1 MNRRVKGYVRVQYAL
16 GTANVMLIMAA
27 ITSTF
32 VLSFPEREGFLN
44 LCNSFRLSLLIIP
57 LKRGCEMYGRKAW
70 GRVLMVALSIVSVFF
85 AFGNVAKVSWALALS
100 VFMVPSLFAP
110 RPESRVLMAKPQVWH
125 SLLYMALYGLGRATF
140 NANLSF
146 TAVILLFFFLL
157 AFMVDRNVDGCLKK
171 VRSAKGEVEVD
182 GILSSNRRAILI
194 FVLLFALFSLLLPS
208 LLSFLSEERVKTEVQ
223 YEPGITGFEEK
234 KEKGEVPIV
243 RDKGISGESKALDY
257 SALGNVLLALFL
269 FALSLALLLVVYA
282 VISRILNIEAKSGK
296 HRERS
301 QADFTVLPLEKEK
314 RKERRE
320 KLSLFSSRDRIR
332 HRYKAFVSSLSGVD
346 KSSMTAGEI
355 RENILP
361 RNEASRLVTEIYE
374 KARYS
379 LFQVGREEERAMGKA
394 IKECLE
400 KK

>member
-44 LCNSFRLSLLIIP
+44 LWNSFGLSLLIIP
-57 LKRGCEMYGRKAW
+57 LKKGSEIYGRKAW

-125 SLLYMALYGLGRATF
+125 SLLYMAVYGLGRATF

-194 FVLLFALFSLLLPS
+194 FVLLFSLFSLLLPS

-223 YEPGITGFEEK
+223 YEPGVTGFEEK

-243 RDKGISGESKALDY
+243 RDKGISGEGKALDY

-269 FALSLALLLVVYA
+269 FALALALLLVVYA

-361 RNEASRLVTEIYE
+361 GNEASRLVTEIYE

-379 LFQVGREEERAMGKA
+379 FFQVGREEERAMGKA

>member
-32 VLSFPEREGFLN
+32 VLSFPEREGLLN
-44 LCNSFRLSLLIIP
+44 LWNSFGLSLLIIP
-57 LKRGCEMYGRKAW
+57 LKKGSEIYGRKAW

-100 VFMVPSLFAP
+100 VFMFPSLFVP

-140 NANLSF
+140 NAILSF

-208 LLSFLSEERVKTEVQ
+208 ILSFLSEERVKTEVQ
-223 YEPGITGFEEK
+223 YEPGVTGFEEK

-269 FALSLALLLVVYA
+269 FALALALLLVIYA

-361 RNEASRLVTEIYE
+361 GNEASRLVTEIYE

>member
-44 LCNSFRLSLLIIP
+44 LWNSFGLSLLIIP
-57 LKRGCEMYGRKAW
+57 LKKGGEIYGRKAW
-70 GRVLMVALSIVSVFF
+70 GRVLMVALSIVSVVF

-100 VFMVPSLFAP
+100 IFMFPALFAP
-110 RPESRVLMAKPQVWH
+110 KPESRVLMAKPQVWH

-243 RDKGISGESKALDY
+243 RDKGISGEGKALDY

-269 FALSLALLLVVYA
+269 FALTLALLLVVYA

-314 RKERRE
+314 RTERRE

-361 RNEASRLVTEIYE
+361 GNEASRLVTEIYE

>member
-44 LCNSFRLSLLIIP
+44 LWNSFGLSLLMIP
-57 LKRGCEMYGRKAW
+57 LKKGSEIYGRKAW

-125 SLLYMALYGLGRATF
+125 SLLYMAVYGLGRATF

-223 YEPGITGFEEK
+223 YEPGVTGFEEK

-243 RDKGISGESKALDY
+243 RDKGISGEGKALDY

-269 FALSLALLLVVYA
+269 FALTLALLLVVYA
-282 VISRILNIEAKSGK
+282 VISCILNIEAKSGK

-361 RNEASRLVTEIYE
+361 GNEASRLVTEIYE

>member
-44 LCNSFRLSLLIIP
+44 LWNSFGLSLLIIP
-57 LKRGCEMYGRKAW
+57 LKKGCEMYGRKAW

-243 RDKGISGESKALDY
+243 RDKGISGEGKALDY

-269 FALSLALLLVVYA
+269 FALTLALLLVVYA

>member
-44 LCNSFRLSLLIIP
+44 LWNSFGLSLLIIP
-57 LKRGCEMYGRKAW
+57 LKKGCEMYGRKAW

-85 AFGNVAKVSWALALS
+85 AFGNVANVSWALALS

-194 FVLLFALFSLLLPS
+194 FVLLFALFSLLLPP

-223 YEPGITGFEEK
+223 YEPGVTGFEEK

-243 RDKGISGESKALDY
+243 RDKGISGEGKALDY

-314 RKERRE
+314 RTERRE

>member
-44 LCNSFRLSLLIIP
+44 LWNSFGLSLLIIP

-243 RDKGISGESKALDY
+243 RDKGISRESKALDY

-269 FALSLALLLVVYA
+269 FALALALLLVVYA

>member
-1 MNRRVKGYVRVQYAL
+1 MNSRVKGYVRVQYAL

-27 ITSTF
+27 ITSAF
-32 VLSFPEREGFLN
+32 VFSFPEREGL
-44 LCNSFRLSLLIIP
+44 LHLWNSFGLSLLIIP
-57 LKRGCEMYGRKAW
+57 LKKGCEIYGRKAW
-70 GRVLMVALSIVSVFF
+70 GRVLMVALSIVSVVF
-85 AFGNVAKVSWALALS
+85 AFGNVAKVSWTLALS

-140 NANLSF
+140 NTNLSF

-223 YEPGITGFEEK
+223 YEPGVTGFEEK

-243 RDKGISGESKALDY
+243 RDKGISVESKALDY

-269 FALSLALLLVVYA
+269 FALALALLLVVYA

-361 RNEASRLVTEIYE
+361 GNEASRLVTEIYE

>member
-1 MNRRVKGYVRVQYAL
+1 MNSRVKGYVRVQYAL

-32 VLSFPEREGFLN
+32 VLSFPEREGL
-44 LCNSFRLSLLIIP
+44 LHLWNSFGLSLLIIP
-57 LKRGCEMYGRKAW
+57 LKKGCEIYGRKAW
-70 GRVLMVALSIVSVFF
+70 GRVLMVALSIVSVVF

-171 VRSAKGEVEVD
+171 VRNAKGEVEVD

-194 FVLLFALFSLLLPS
+194 FVLLFVLFSLLLPS

-223 YEPGITGFEEK
+223 YEPGVTGFEEK

-296 HRERS
+296 HRERRG
-301 QADFTVLPLEKEK
+301 ADFTVLPLEKEK

-361 RNEASRLVTEIYE
+361 GNEASRLVTEIYE

>member
-44 LCNSFRLSLLIIP
+44 LWNSFGLSLLIIP

-70 GRVLMVALSIVSVFF
+70 GRVLMVALSIVSVVF

-100 VFMVPSLFAP
+100 IFMFPALFAP

-234 KEKGEVPIV
+234 KETGEVPIV

-269 FALSLALLLVVYA
+269 FALSLALLLIIYA
-282 VISRILNIEAKSGK
+282 VVSRILNIEAKSGK
-296 HRERS
+296 HRERRG
-301 QADFTVLPLEKEK
+301 ADFTVLPLEKEK

-361 RNEASRLVTEIYE
+361 GNEASRLVTEIYE

>member
-44 LCNSFRLSLLIIP
+44 LWNSFGLSLLMIP
-57 LKRGCEMYGRKAW
+57 LKKGSEMYGRKAW

-243 RDKGISGESKALDY
+243 RDKGISVEGKALDY

>member
-1 MNRRVKGYVRVQYAL
+1 M
-16 GTANVMLIMAA
+16 
-27 ITSTF
+27 
-32 VLSFPEREGFLN
+32 
-44 LCNSFRLSLLIIP
+44 
-57 LKRGCEMYGRKAW
+57 
-70 GRVLMVALSIVSVFF
+70 
-85 AFGNVAKVSWALALS
+85 
-100 VFMVPSLFAP
+100 
-110 RPESRVLMAKPQVWH
+110 
-125 SLLYMALYGLGRATF
+125 
-140 NANLSF
+140 
-146 TAVILLFFFLL
+146 
-157 AFMVDRNVDGCLKK
+157 
-171 VRSAKGEVEVD
+171 
-182 GILSSNRRAILI
+182 
-194 FVLLFALFSLLLPS
+194 
-208 LLSFLSEERVKTEVQ
+208 KTEVQ
-223 YEPGITGFEEK
+223 YEPGVTGFEEK
-234 KEKGEVPIV
+234 KETGEVPIV
-243 RDKGISGESKALDY
+243 RDKGISGESEALDY

-269 FALSLALLLVVYA
+269 FALALALLLVVYA

-314 RKERRE
+314 RTERRE

-379 LFQVGREEERAMGKA
+379 LFQVGREDERAMGKA

>member
-27 ITSTF
+27 ITSAF
-32 VLSFPEREGFLN
+32 VFSFPEREGL
-44 LCNSFRLSLLIIP
+44 LHLWNSFGLSLLIIP
-57 LKRGCEMYGRKAW
+57 LKKGCEIYGRKAW

-100 VFMVPSLFAP
+100 VFMFPSLFAP

-125 SLLYMALYGLGRATF
+125 ALLYMALYGLGRATF

-171 VRSAKGEVEVD
+171 VRNAKGEVEVD

-223 YEPGITGFEEK
+223 YEPGVTGFEEK

-243 RDKGISGESKALDY
+243 RDKVISGESKALDY

-296 HRERS
+296 HRERRG
-301 QADFTVLPLEKEK
+301 ADFTVLPLEKEK

-361 RNEASRLVTEIYE
+361 GNEASRLVTEIYE

>member
-44 LCNSFRLSLLIIP
+44 LWNSFGLSLLIIP
-57 LKRGCEMYGRKAW
+57 LKKGCEIYGRKAW

-85 AFGNVAKVSWALALS
+85 TFGNVAKVSWALALS
-100 VFMVPSLFAP
+100 VFMFPSLFAP

-223 YEPGITGFEEK
+223 YEPGVTGFEEK

-269 FALSLALLLVVYA
+269 FALALALLLVVYA

-361 RNEASRLVTEIYE
+361 GNEASRLVTEIYE

>member
-44 LCNSFRLSLLIIP
+44 LWNSFGLSLLIIP
-57 LKRGCEMYGRKAW
+57 LKKGSEIYGRKAW
-70 GRVLMVALSIVSVFF
+70 GRVLMVVLSIVSVFF

-243 RDKGISGESKALDY
+243 RDKGISVEGKALDY

-269 FALSLALLLVVYA
+269 FALTLALLLVVYA

-314 RKERRE
+314 RTERRE

-361 RNEASRLVTEIYE
+361 GNEASRLVTEIYE

>member
-44 LCNSFRLSLLIIP
+44 LWNSFGLSLLIIP
-57 LKRGCEMYGRKAW
+57 LKKGCEMYGRKAW

-269 FALSLALLLVVYA
+269 FALALALLLVVYA

>member
-32 VLSFPEREGFLN
+32 VLSFPEREGL
-44 LCNSFRLSLLIIP
+44 LHLWNSFGLSLLIIP

-70 GRVLMVALSIVSVFF
+70 GRVLMVALSIVSVVF

-223 YEPGITGFEEK
+223 YEPGVTGFEEK

-269 FALSLALLLVVYA
+269 FALTLALLLVVYA

-296 HRERS
+296 HRERRG
-301 QADFTVLPLEKEK
+301 ADFTVLPLEKEK

-361 RNEASRLVTEIYE
+361 GNEASRLVTEIYE

>member
-44 LCNSFRLSLLIIP
+44 LWNSFGLSLLIIP

-243 RDKGISGESKALDY
+243 RDKGISGEGKALDY

-269 FALSLALLLVVYA
+269 FALALALLLVVYA

-296 HRERS
+296 HRERRG
-301 QADFTVLPLEKEK
+301 ADFTVLPLEKEK

-361 RNEASRLVTEIYE
+361 GNEASRLVTEIYE

>member
-44 LCNSFRLSLLIIP
+44 LWNSFGLSLLMIP
-57 LKRGCEMYGRKAW
+57 LKKGSEIYGRKAW

-243 RDKGISGESKALDY
+243 RDKGISGEGKALDY

-269 FALSLALLLVVYA
+269 FALALALFLVVYA

-296 HRERS
+296 HRERRG
-301 QADFTVLPLEKEK
+301 ADFTVLPLEKEK

-361 RNEASRLVTEIYE
+361 GNEASRLVTEIYE

>member
-44 LCNSFRLSLLIIP
+44 LWNSFGLSLLIIP
-57 LKRGCEMYGRKAW
+57 LKKGCEMYGRKAW
-70 GRVLMVALSIVSVFF
+70 GRVLMVALSIVSVVF

-125 SLLYMALYGLGRATF
+125 SLLYMAVYGLGRATF

-243 RDKGISGESKALDY
+243 RDKGISGEGKALDY

-361 RNEASRLVTEIYE
+361 GNEASRLVTEIYE

>member
-44 LCNSFRLSLLIIP
+44 LWNSFGLSLLIIP

-100 VFMVPSLFAP
+100 IFMFPALFAP
-110 RPESRVLMAKPQVWH
+110 KPESRVLMAKPQVWH

-243 RDKGISGESKALDY
+243 RDKGISGEGKALDY

-269 FALSLALLLVVYA
+269 FALTLALLLVVYA

-361 RNEASRLVTEIYE
+361 GNESSRLVTEIYE

>member
-32 VLSFPEREGFLN
+32 VLSFPEREGL
-44 LCNSFRLSLLIIP
+44 LLLWNSFGLSLLIMP
-57 LKRGCEMYGRKAW
+57 LKKGGEIYGRKAW

-100 VFMVPSLFAP
+100 IFMFPALFAP
-110 RPESRVLMAKPQVWH
+110 KPESRVLMAKPQVWH

-182 GILSSNRRAILI
+182 GIFSSNRRAILI

-243 RDKGISGESKALDY
+243 RDKGISVEGKALDY

-269 FALSLALLLVVYA
+269 FALALALLLVVYA

-361 RNEASRLVTEIYE
+361 GNEASRLVTEIYE

>member
-27 ITSTF
+27 ITSAF
-32 VLSFPEREGFLN
+32 VFSFPEREGL
-44 LCNSFRLSLLIIP
+44 LHLWNSFGLSLLIIP
-57 LKRGCEMYGRKAW
+57 LKKGCEIYGRKAW

-100 VFMVPSLFAP
+100 VFMFPSLFAP

-171 VRSAKGEVEVD
+171 VRNAKGEVEVD

-208 LLSFLSEERVKTEVQ
+208 ILSFLSEERVKTEVQ
-223 YEPGITGFEEK
+223 YEPGVTGFEEK

-269 FALSLALLLVVYA
+269 FALSLALLLIIYA
-282 VISRILNIEAKSGK
+282 VVSRILNIEAKSGK
-296 HRERS
+296 HREQRGT
-301 QADFTVLPLEKEK
+301 DFTVLPLEKEK

>member
-32 VLSFPEREGFLN
+32 VLSFPEREGL
-44 LCNSFRLSLLIIP
+44 LHLWNSFGLSLLIIP
-57 LKRGCEMYGRKAW
+57 LKKGSEIYGRKAW

-100 VFMVPSLFAP
+100 VFMFPSLFVP

-208 LLSFLSEERVKTEVQ
+208 ILSFLSEERVKTEVQ

-234 KEKGEVPIV
+234 KEKGEVSIV
-243 RDKGISGESKALDY
+243 RDKGISVEGKALDY

-296 HRERS
+296 HRERRG
-301 QADFTVLPLEKEK
+301 ADFTVLPLEKEK

-361 RNEASRLVTEIYE
+361 GNEASRLVTEIYE

>member
-44 LCNSFRLSLLIIP
+44 LWNSFGLSLLIIP
-57 LKRGCEMYGRKAW
+57 LKKGCEIYGRKAW

-100 VFMVPSLFAP
+100 VFMFPSLFAP

-194 FVLLFALFSLLLPS
+194 FVLLFALFSLLLPP

-223 YEPGITGFEEK
+223 YEPGVTGFEEK

-243 RDKGISGESKALDY
+243 RDKGISVEGKALDY

>member
-44 LCNSFRLSLLIIP
+44 LWNSFGLSLLIIP

-70 GRVLMVALSIVSVFF
+70 GRVLMVVLSIVSVFF

-269 FALSLALLLVVYA
+269 FALALALLLVVYA

-296 HRERS
+296 HRERRG
-301 QADFTVLPLEKEK
+301 ADFTVLPLEKEK
-314 RKERRE
+314 RTERRE

-361 RNEASRLVTEIYE
+361 GNEASRLVTEIYE

>member
-44 LCNSFRLSLLIIP
+44 LWNSFGLSLLIIP
-57 LKRGCEMYGRKAW
+57 LKKGCEIYGRKAW

-125 SLLYMALYGLGRATF
+125 SLLYMAVYGLGRATF

-234 KEKGEVPIV
+234 KEQGEVPIV
-243 RDKGISGESKALDY
+243 RDKGISVEGKALDY

-314 RKERRE
+314 RTERRE

-361 RNEASRLVTEIYE
+361 GNEASRLVTEIYE

>member
-32 VLSFPEREGFLN
+32 VLSFPEREGL
-44 LCNSFRLSLLIIP
+44 LHLWNSFGLSLLMIP
-57 LKRGCEMYGRKAW
+57 LKKGSEIYGRKAW

-125 SLLYMALYGLGRATF
+125 SLLYMAVYGLGRATF

-208 LLSFLSEERVKTEVQ
+208 ILSFLSEERVKTEVQ

-243 RDKGISGESKALDY
+243 RDKGISGESEALDY

-269 FALSLALLLVVYA
+269 FALSLALLLIIYA

-346 KSSMTAGEI
+346 KSSMTVGEI

>member
-44 LCNSFRLSLLIIP
+44 LWNSFGLSLLMIP
-57 LKRGCEMYGRKAW
+57 LKKGSEMYGRKAW
-70 GRVLMVALSIVSVFF
+70 GRVLMVVLSIVSVVF

-125 SLLYMALYGLGRATF
+125 SLLYMAVYGLGRATF

-234 KEKGEVPIV
+234 KETGEVPIV
-243 RDKGISGESKALDY
+243 RDKGISGEGKALDY

-361 RNEASRLVTEIYE
+361 GNEASRLVTEIYE

>member
-44 LCNSFRLSLLIIP
+44 LWNSFGLSLLMIP
-57 LKRGCEMYGRKAW
+57 LKKGSEMYGRKAW
-70 GRVLMVALSIVSVFF
+70 GRVLMVVLSIVSVVF

-243 RDKGISGESKALDY
+243 RDKGISVEGKALDY

-314 RKERRE
+314 RTERRE

-361 RNEASRLVTEIYE
+361 GNEASRLVTEIYE

>member
-27 ITSTF
+27 ITSAF
-32 VLSFPEREGFLN
+32 VFSFPEREGL
-44 LCNSFRLSLLIIP
+44 LHLWNSFGLSLLIIP
-57 LKRGCEMYGRKAW
+57 LKKGCEIYGRKAW

-100 VFMVPSLFAP
+100 VFMFPSLFAP

-223 YEPGITGFEEK
+223 YEPGVTGFEEK
-234 KEKGEVPIV
+234 KETGEVPIV

-269 FALSLALLLVVYA
+269 FALSLALLLIIYA
-282 VISRILNIEAKSGK
+282 VVSRILNIDAKSGK
-296 HRERS
+296 HREQRGT
-301 QADFTVLPLEKEK
+301 DFTVLPLEKEK

>member
-27 ITSTF
+27 ITSAF
-32 VLSFPEREGFLN
+32 VFSFPEREGL
-44 LCNSFRLSLLIIP
+44 LHLWNSFGLSLLIIP

-100 VFMVPSLFAP
+100 VFMFPSLFAP

-223 YEPGITGFEEK
+223 YEPGVTGFEEK
-234 KEKGEVPIV
+234 KDKGEVPIV

-269 FALSLALLLVVYA
+269 FALTLALLLVVYA

-361 RNEASRLVTEIYE
+361 GNEASRLVTEIYE

-379 LFQVGREEERAMGKA
+379 LFQVGREEERVMGKA

>member
-44 LCNSFRLSLLIIP
+44 LWNSFGLSLLMIP
-57 LKRGCEMYGRKAW
+57 LKKGSEMYGRKAW
-70 GRVLMVALSIVSVFF
+70 GRVLMVVLSIVSVVF

-125 SLLYMALYGLGRATF
+125 SLLYMAVYGLGRATF

-243 RDKGISGESKALDY
+243 RDKGISGEGKALDY

>member
-44 LCNSFRLSLLIIP
+44 LWNSFGLSLLIIP
-57 LKRGCEMYGRKAW
+57 LKKGCEIYGRKAW

-100 VFMVPSLFAP
+100 VFMFPSLFAP

-223 YEPGITGFEEK
+223 YEPGVTGFEEK
-234 KEKGEVPIV
+234 KETGEVPIV
-243 RDKGISGESKALDY
+243 RDKGISVEGKALDY

-269 FALSLALLLVVYA
+269 FALSLALLLIIYA

-314 RKERRE
+314 RTERRE

>member
-44 LCNSFRLSLLIIP
+44 LWNSFGLSLLIIP
-57 LKRGCEMYGRKAW
+57 LKKGCEMYGRKAW
-70 GRVLMVALSIVSVFF
+70 GRVLMVALSIVSVVF

-125 SLLYMALYGLGRATF
+125 SLLYMAVYGLGRATF

-269 FALSLALLLVVYA
+269 FALTLALLLVVYA

-361 RNEASRLVTEIYE
+361 GNEASRLVTEIYE

>member
-32 VLSFPEREGFLN
+32 VFSFPEREGL
-44 LCNSFRLSLLIIP
+44 LLLWNSFGLSLLIIP
-57 LKRGCEMYGRKAW
+57 LKKGSEIYGRKAW

-125 SLLYMALYGLGRATF
+125 SLLYMAVYGLGRATF

-223 YEPGITGFEEK
+223 YEPGVTGFEEK
-234 KEKGEVPIV
+234 KETGEVSIV
-243 RDKGISGESKALDY
+243 RDKGISGEGKALDY

-269 FALSLALLLVVYA
+269 FALALALLLVVYA

-355 RENILP
+355 RKNILP
-361 RNEASRLVTEIYE
+361 GNEASRLVTEIYE

>member
-44 LCNSFRLSLLIIP
+44 LWNSFGLSLLIIP
-57 LKRGCEMYGRKAW
+57 LKKGCEIYGRKAW

-234 KEKGEVPIV
+234 KETGEVPIV
-243 RDKGISGESKALDY
+243 RDKGISGEGKALDY

-269 FALSLALLLVVYA
+269 FALALALLLVVYA

-361 RNEASRLVTEIYE
+361 GNEASRLVTEIYE

>member
-44 LCNSFRLSLLIIP
+44 LWNSFGLSLLMIP
-57 LKRGCEMYGRKAW
+57 LKKGSEIYGRKAW

-125 SLLYMALYGLGRATF
+125 SLLYMAVYGLGRATF

-223 YEPGITGFEEK
+223 YEPGVTGFEEK

-269 FALSLALLLVVYA
+269 FALTLALLLVVYA
-282 VISRILNIEAKSGK
+282 VISCILNIEAKSGK

-361 RNEASRLVTEIYE
+361 GNEASRLVTEIYE

>member
-32 VLSFPEREGFLN
+32 VLSFPEREGLLN
-44 LCNSFRLSLLIIP
+44 LWNSFGLSLLIIP
-57 LKRGCEMYGRKAW
+57 LKKGCEIYGRKAW
-70 GRVLMVALSIVSVFF
+70 GRVLMVALSIVSVVF

-100 VFMVPSLFAP
+100 VFMFPSLFAP

-140 NANLSF
+140 NVNLSF

-171 VRSAKGEVEVD
+171 VRNAKGEVEVD

-269 FALSLALLLVVYA
+269 FALALALLLVVYA

>member
-1 MNRRVKGYVRVQYAL
+1 MNSRVKGYVRVQYAL

-32 VLSFPEREGFLN
+32 VLSFPEREGL
-44 LCNSFRLSLLIIP
+44 LHLWNSFGLSLLIIP
-57 LKRGCEMYGRKAW
+57 LKKGCEIYGRKAW

-100 VFMVPSLFAP
+100 VFMVPALFAP

-125 SLLYMALYGLGRATF
+125 SLLYIALYGLGRATF

-208 LLSFLSEERVKTEVQ
+208 ILSFLSEERVKTEVQ
-223 YEPGITGFEEK
+223 YEPGVTGFEEK
-234 KEKGEVPIV
+234 KEKGEIPIV

-269 FALSLALLLVVYA
+269 FALALALLLVVYA
-282 VISRILNIEAKSGK
+282 VISRILNVEAKSGK
-296 HRERS
+296 HRERRG
-301 QADFTVLPLEKEK
+301 ADFTVLPLEKEK

-355 RENILP
+355 RKNILP
-361 RNEASRLVTEIYE
+361 GNEASRFVTEIYE